1 MSADRWPPRSGAAR
15 IAGFVLMLA
24 WAAGSAPLLGGCADT
39 GGADHAGAAGAS
51 ASASTSTVPGAPPP
65 GSAANAQAW
74 RRNGAGHGYYRWL
87 GRTTGD
93 PPTVAQENR
102 SPGTASWRLPGPHE
116 LIGGEARG
124 TVEGYVS
131 SQSPI
136 VGQRESVYVSAP
148 GARTVR
154 IGIYRMGWYGGLG
167 GRLMLE
173 TSALPVT
180 HQPRC
185 AHSSRTGLTQC
196 DWRPTLSLAIPSA
209 LPSGVYIVKLTA
221 SDGAE
226 RDCIFVLRSARAA
239 PLLVELPTASWEA
252 YNEWGGD
259 SLYPGGEPVRA
270 TRSTQGGEVSYDRPY
285 DSQTGAGQFFIREVA
300 MVRFLERH
308 GYPVSYTT
316 IDALDRDPAQALEA
330 RAVID
335 VGHSEYWSQRAAGA
349 LAHARAHGVSLIFI
363 SSDTMAW
370 RVRFRPAGAASS
382 EHGMPD
388 HVIVAYKQSAA
399 ADPDRRQPSGLFPGG
414 GGALAGSAY
423 DGCITPRL
431 PVSGPPSYRYYAWR
445 PAPGLAPAWL
455 FAHSGVSA
463 GTSIPGIVGYELDE
477 RATGAPAGTRV
488 VGEGAAPCLPEH
500 EPSAVYG
507 AGAQTTLYSTRSGG
521 LVFATGTLGWEYGL
535 EAVPQA
541 SPDVPRKPDP
551 RVVAITRNLLAH
563 VLAIHHRRG

>member
-1 MSADRWPPRSGAAR
+1 MTADRWPPRSGAAR
-15 IAGFVLMLA
+15 IRGFVVALA
-24 WAAGSAPLLGGCADT
+24 WAVGGVQLLAGCAGA
-39 GGADHAGAAGAS
+39 GGSDHARASSAAS
-51 ASASTSTVPGAPPP
+51 SASTSTVSGGTQPGPVAHME
-65 GSAANAQAW
+65 GWQ
-74 RRNGAGHGYYRWL
+74 RDGTGHGYYRWL
-87 GRTTGD
+87 ARTTGD
-93 PPTVAQENR
+93 PPTVALENR
-102 SPGTASWRLPGPHE
+102 NRGTASWRLPGPQG

-124 TVEGYVS
+124 AVEGYVS

-136 VGQRESVYVSAP
+136 VGHRESVYVSAP

-173 TSALPVT
+173 TSALRVT

-196 DWRPTLSLAIPSA
+196 DWRPTLSFAIPPA

-221 SDGAE
+221 NDGAE
-226 RDCIFVLRSARAA
+226 RDCIFVLRAARAA
-239 PLLVELPTASWEA
+239 PLLVQLPTASWEA

-259 SLYPGGEPVRA
+259 SLYPGGELVRA
-270 TRSTQGGEVSYDRPY
+270 TRSTQGVEVSYDRPY

-316 IDALDRDPAQALEA
+316 VDALDRDPAQALQA
-330 RAVID
+330 RAFID
-335 VGHSEYWSQRAAGA
+335 VGHSEYWSQRTEGA
-349 LAHARAHGVSLIFI
+349 LARARRHGVSLIFI

-370 RVRFRPAGAASS
+370 RVRIRPAGAASS
-382 EHGMPD
+382 EHGAPD
-388 HVIVAYKQSAA
+388 HVIVAYKEAAA

-414 GGALAGSAY
+414 GAALAGNAY

-431 PVSGPPSYRYYAWR
+431 PASGPPSYRYYAWR
-445 PAPGLAPAWL
+445 PAPALAPAWL

-463 GTSIPGIVGYELDE
+463 GTSIPGIVGYELDA
-477 RATGAPAGTRV
+477 RASGAPVGTRV
-488 VGEGAAPCLPEH
+488 VGEGGAPCLPEH

-507 AGAQTTLYSTRSGG
+507 DAAQTTLYTTRAGG
-521 LVFATGTLGWEYGL
+521 VVFATGTLGWEYGL
-535 EAVPQA
+535 EAVPEA
-541 SPDVPRKPDP
+541 SPDVPRNPDP

-563 VLAIHHRRG
+563 VLALHHAHR